1 MAQGKTR
8 VRVKTEGRRQLD
20 PSRRSKDVEDFES
33 ALRHL
38 VVGQDPAIDAV
49 VNLFQTFKA
58 GLNPPNRPIGTLLFL
73 GPTGSGKTK
82 VVEAVVE
89 TLFGSSQA
97 LLKVDCAEFQHSHE
111 IAKLIG
117 SPAGYI
123 GHRETHPV
131 FTQEAINQ
139 HHKKNI
145 KLAFILF
152 DEIEK
157 ASDSLW
163 QLLLGILDKGTL
175 TLGDN
180 RRVDMSSCVIVMT
193 SNVGAA
199 EMSSLVNGGMGFVT
213 NKKIDSNFDT
223 KIQSTAVQAARRKFS
238 PEFMNRIDKTVVFNT
253 LRQEHLEKI
262 LELELEAVQQRI
274 LQSQSNGKSNN
285 QFIFECNEEVKK
297 HLLHEGTDPQYGAR
311 HLKRAIE
318 RALVSPLSNL
328 IATTQINAGD
338 LIRISL
344 DLDNKENKFQFTVET
359 ENSIVPDKIG
369 KMRAQAG

>member
-1 MAQGKTR
+1 MAQSKQR
-8 VRVKTEGRRQLD
+8 VRVKTEERRQLD

-49 VNLFQTFKA
+49 VNLFQAFKA

-73 GPTGSGKTK
+73 GPTGSGKTVTIEK
-82 VVEAVVE
+82 TVE
-89 TLFGSSQA
+89 TLFGSSLA

-111 IAKLIG
+111 ISKLIG
-117 SPAGYI
+117 SPPGYL
-123 GHRETHPV
+123 GHKETHPV
-131 FTQEAINQ
+131 LTQEAINQ
-139 HHKKNI
+139 YQTEN
-145 KLAFILF
+145 LRLTFILF

-163 QLLLGILDKGTL
+163 NLLLGILDKGTL

-180 RRVDMSSCVIVMT
+180 RRIDMSSCVIVMT

-213 NKKIDSNFDT
+213 NKKIDSGFDT

-262 LELELEAVQQRI
+262 LELELEAIQLRI
-274 LQSQSNGKSNN
+274 LRAQSNGQFNK

-297 HLLHEGTDPQYGAR
+297 YLLHEGTDPQYGAR
-311 HLKRAIE
+311 HLKRVIE

-328 IATTQINAGD
+328 IATGQINIGD
-338 LIRISL
+338 LIRVSL
-344 DLDNKENKFQFTVET
+344 DKENEFHFTVET
-359 ENSIVPDKIG
+359 ENSIVPTLLANIV
-369 KMRAQAG
+369 KMRTQAG